1 MVYRKMYIISSQ
13 VTSLA
18 RFYRDGIFLNLIPI
32 HKQFFNLI
40 KIKKSAF
47 STQYSSMN
55 KKTDAFESTFEFLI
69 FNRYLKP

>member
-13 VTSLA
+13 ATSLA

-47 STQYSSMN
+47 STQYISMN
-55 KKTDAFESTFEFLI
+55 KKTDAFEEIFVFILSFLI
-69 FNRYLKP
+69 VI